1 MWNNSR
7 MAQDARAASICFA
20 AGMLSVL
27 ALNSLIRVIPSP
39 AQALEQQTVQSPT
52 QSPVPQI
59 TRQEELDSPPRT
71 HADTRARPTSAK
83 YIKFAN

>member
-7 MAQDARAASICFA
+7 MAQDAKAACICFA
-20 AGMLSVL
+20 TGMLSVL
-27 ALNSLIRVIPSP
+27 ALNALIRVISSP

-52 QSPVPQI
+52 QSPVPQ
-59 TRQEELDSPPRT
+59 TTLQEELDSPPRT